1 MNRSFRLISTR
12 WNEKAFKLP
21 PVNNLFFL
29 FYKDNIASIKIVWEN
44 RGEKNK
50 IPDNVFIFIFACVF
64 LIFSHLSV
72 FSRGWCLHEYSF
84 TFQFVCSFQT
94 LHFVRVSVF
103 WSQPWQSVSRVAFSE
118 ETFTSSAILLGFWS
132 LLLSTGQP
140 FRAPQP
146 WDKGRQKGRM
156 VWNFVTN

>member
-1 MNRSFRLISTR
+1 MLFFPFSSLMNRSFRFISTR

-29 FYKDNIASIKIVWEN
+29 FYEDNIASIKIVWKN

-103 WSQPWQSVSRVAFSE
+103 WSQPWQSVSRDGGDLLRRDFLLFSHPVGILIASSEHRAAFQ
-118 ETFTSSAILLGFWS
+118 SSA
-132 LLLSTGQP
+132 
-140 FRAPQP
+140 AV
-146 WDKGRQKGRM
+146 RQG
-156 VWNFVTN
+156 